1 MFAIEILK
9 DWNGAR
15 FYTIF
20 EHGRFHQPTMVIS
33 ENEAKFLAD
42 YILADYILAGRSDLP
57 HVPDNETIANAL
69 TSERKRRK
77 LSQEET
83 AEQIGVSR
91 NYLAQIETHK
101 ANNISLDVYR
111 SIVSWLTEG
120 QP

>member
-42 YILADYILAGRSDLP
+42 YILAGRSDLP

-69 TSERKRRK
+69 TNERRRRK
-77 LSQEET
+77 LSQET
-83 AEQIGVSR
+83 AAEQIGVSR

-101 ANNISLDVYR
+101 ANNMSIDVYR
-111 SIVSWLTEG
+111 SIVSWLVEG

>member
-1 MFAIEILK
+1 MMFTIEILK

-33 ENEAKFLAD
+33 ENEAKFF
-42 YILADYILAGRSDLP
+42 ADYILAGRSELP
-57 HVPDNETIANAL
+57 YVPDIETIANVL

-77 LSQEET
+77 LSQGKV
-83 AEQIGVSR
+83 AEQIGISR
-91 NYLAQIETHK
+91 VYLYQLETHRVD
-101 ANNISLDVYR
+101 NISLGVYR